1 MGFGSITTGER
12 PADFDDYID
21 LSFVNVMA
29 DRLVRATAAGG
40 GIRLVAVSTTE
51 TLREAQARHGLSLLT
66 AVMLGRAMSA
76 GLMLA
81 SSMKVRHG
89 RVNLRLGSDGPIK
102 GLMVDAGRDGTVR
115 GYVGEPAL
123 ELDPIA
129 DEKGNYGFNFKAAAG
144 TGYLHVM
151 RDDGKGEPFNST
163 VELVGGAIGEDV
175 ASYLLHSE
183 QTPSGV
189 FVGEK
194 INRDGILCSGGLLV
208 QILPKA
214 AEEPALV
221 ELIEQRC
228 REIEGFSERLAAC
241 NNNLEDLL
249 IDVFPDLDPQPLT
262 DTEATQDVRFKCRCT
277 RERSIGALLL
287 LGRKE
292 LSEMLEA
299 DGQAELTCH
308 FCNNRYVVE
317 REELIGIIEGLPAA
331 V

>member
-1 MGFGSITTGER
+1 
-12 PADFDDYID
+12 
-21 LSFVNVMA
+21 MA

-40 GIRLVAVSTTE
+40 GIRLVAVSTTD
-51 TLREAQARHGLSLLT
+51 TVREAQERHGLSLIT
-66 AVMLGRAMSA
+66 TVMLGRAMSA

-129 DEKGNYGFNFKAAAG
+129 DENGVYGFDFKAAAG

-151 RDDGKGEPFNST
+151 RDDGKGDPFNST

-189 FVGEK
+189 FVGEQL
-194 INRDGILCSGGLLV
+194 NSEGILCSGGLLV

-228 REIEGFSERLAAC
+228 REIEGFSQRLAAC
-241 NNNLEDLL
+241 QNNLEDLL
-249 IDVFPDLDPQPLT
+249 VDVFPDLDPQPLK
-262 DTEATQDVRFKCRCT
+262 DIEATQDIRFNCRCS
-277 RERSIGALLL
+277 RERSVGALLL
-287 LGRKE
+287 LGREE
-292 LSEMLEA
+292 LSEMLDV

-308 FCNNRYVVE
+308 FCSNRYVVE
-317 REELIGIIEGLPAA
+317 REELTEIIQGLPAT

>member
-1 MGFGSITTGER
+1 
-12 PADFDDYID
+12 
-21 LSFVNVMA
+21 MA

-81 SSMKVRHG
+81 SSMKVLHG